1 MRLISLPLP
10 AFGCARSRSKS
21 TNGNGVERSFVVALS
36 SLPKLGS
43 RLRSWFAMVSYR
55 PRLRGR
61 PGLCLR
67 YPEGLAGFLWQ
78 RKVGEGEDARL
89 VVADHPQPPGA
100 RDVERKPWRSRPRP
114 AWTCSANVFMPRRMS
129 VTPVASQTRHRPE
142 PGSSPLQDRKNP
154 RQRRSVNRTVDD
166 HSRAACQGE
175 LLGHALARRPRREPA
190 APPRSRKPTIIV
202 FASCV
207 PLPSSIHFSRERPRC
222 LKNNPMS

>member
-1 MRLISLPLP
+1 MSSTVEFPPRRLCQHRDEAGKHLAHDRL
-10 AFGCARSRSKS
+10 R
-21 TNGNGVERSFVVALS
+21 T
-36 SLPKLGS
+36 GS
-43 RLRSWFAMVSYR
+43 RRF
-55 PRLRGR
+55 PF
-61 PGLCLR
+61 PG
-67 YPEGLAGFLWQ
+67 
-78 RKVGEGEDARL
+78 GEGEDARL